1 MRNPSARAAVY
12 PIRRTRM
19 TNLQQNQHL
28 LWRTGFGP
36 LPADWKALSERKPA
50 DWYAQLRRDSA
61 PAPQYLNVVD
71 PELMQSYVTPGW
83 SKTVDEA
90 TRKRVQA
97 RNSNAIRDINL
108 TWLRTMTESKA
119 QLREK
124 MAFFWHGHFCTYTL
138 NVHYAQ
144 QILHVLRTHGLGN
157 FRTLLGEVAH
167 SAAMML
173 YLNAQSN
180 RKGHPNENFAR
191 EVMELFTLGRG
202 HYTENDI
209 KEAARAFTGWSVGP
223 DGTFNMKPK
232 EHDDNVKTVL
242 GHTGNWNGEQVLD
255 FLLQQKDTAVHIT
268 RKLYRFLVSDTP
280 DEKRVAWLAD
290 RFYKSNYEIGAL
302 LDDIFTAS
310 WFYEPALFG
319 ARIKSPVEL
328 LTGMRRTLSLS
339 IDNEEQ
345 YLMLQRV
352 LGQTLFFPPNVA
364 GWPGGRTWIDSTTL
378 MLRMRLPQLFN
389 EKDALNVQV
398 KPNNDMQPQ
407 SNVVNAVF
415 SNAKVRT
422 LDKNTRID
430 ARMDWSAQIARFASV
445 KREELVPAIAEALL
459 PSGLQVPPSLI
470 TAYASSESR
479 EAFIKSATL
488 QVMSLPEYQLC

>member
-1 MRNPSARAAVY
+1 
-12 PIRRTRM
+12 M
-19 TNLQQNQHL
+19 THQQKNQHL
-28 LWRTGFGP
+28 LWRAGFGP
-36 LPADWKALSERKPA
+36 LPADWTALADRKPA
-50 DWYAQLRRDSA
+50 DWYATLRRDSA
-61 PAPQYLNVVD
+61 AAPRYLNVVD
-71 PELMQSYVTPGW
+71 AELMQSYTIPGW

-90 TRKRVQA
+90 TRKRVQLK
-97 RNSNAIRDINL
+97 NNNAIRDINL
-108 TWLRTMTESKA
+108 AWLREMADSKA

-124 MAFFWHGHFCTYTL
+124 IALFWHGHFCTLTL
-138 NVHYAQ
+138 NIHYAQ
-144 QILHVLRTHGLGN
+144 QLLQVLRTHGLGN
-157 FRTLLGEVAH
+157 FRTLLGEVAR

-209 KEAARAFTGWSVGP
+209 KEAARAFTGWWVET
-223 DGTFNMKPK
+223 DGTFKVKPA
-232 EHDDNVKTVL
+232 EHDEGSKTVL

-280 DEKRVAWLAD
+280 DERRVAALAD
-290 RFYKSNYEIGAL
+290 RFYKSNYEIGTL
-302 LDDIFTAS
+302 LDDIFTS
-310 WFYEPALFG
+310 TWFYEPALYG

-328 LTGMRRTLSLS
+328 LTGIRRTLALSL
-339 IDNEEQ
+339 DNEEQ

-352 LGQTLFFPPNVA
+352 LGQILFFPPNVA
-364 GWPGGRTWIDSTTL
+364 GWPGGRSWIDSTTL
-378 MLRMRLPQLFN
+378 MLRMRLPQMFN

-398 KPNNDMQPQ
+398 KPNNDLQPQ
-407 SNVVNAVF
+407 SNVVNAVY

-422 LDKNTRID
+422 LEKNTRFD
-430 ARMDWSAQIARFASV
+430 VRMDWKAQVARFASV
-445 KREELVPAIAEALL
+445 KREELVPAIAGALL

-470 TAYASSESR
+470 TSYANSDSR
-479 EAFIKSATL
+479 ESFIKTATL